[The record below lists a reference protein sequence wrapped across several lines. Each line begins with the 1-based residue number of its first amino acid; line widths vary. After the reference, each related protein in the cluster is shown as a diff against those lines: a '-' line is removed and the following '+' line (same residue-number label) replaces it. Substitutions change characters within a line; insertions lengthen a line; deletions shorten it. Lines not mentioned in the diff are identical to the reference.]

1 MEEDNNDLISAI
13 KETPFYE
20 ESDST
25 NEVPQQAPTQEA
37 DDKSESEP
45 ENAPEEPEAPTTPE
59 EGTNDEEQEKGEPEP
74 AVDEDPEVEISV
86 DGKAE
91 KVKLSEL
98 KNSYMR
104 QADYTRKTQDLA
116 EARRTLEQRKAEQ
129 DEAYDRLTK
138 VLSDSTQKLQELQDT
153 APSVKLRAELDA
165 VDVASLTPEQLQE
178 FQRASAI
185 CDQMARREAAEKAEY
200 EKVRAEAAKEFEARD
215 KARMRAEFDVLKTQ
229 IPELATQEGSVK
241 LGQEMSSYM
250 TEVYGP
256 ERGKQILSSIRTKED
271 FLTTYYAMKGYKLSK
286 TDVKADAEAKAK
298 AFKTASQPDS
308 QTIKPQKSVR
318 DTILNKVHSKGDRSE
333 ISDEDLIAFLSN

>member
-1 MEEDNNDLISAI
+1 MEENNDLISAI
-13 KETPFYE
+13 KDTPFYE

-25 NEVPQQAPTQEA
+25 NEVQQAPTQEA

-45 ENAPEEPEAPTTPE
+45 NNAPDEPETPTTPD
-59 EGTNDEEQEKGEPEP
+59 EGTPAEEQANDEPQPT
-74 AVDEDPEVEISV
+74 DDDPEVEISV

-116 EARRTLEQRKAEQ
+116 EARRNLEQKKAEQ
-129 DEAYDRLTK
+129 DEAYDRLSK

-153 APSVKLRAELDA
+153 APSAKLRAELDA

-178 FQRASAI
+178 YQRAAAI
-185 CDQMARREAAEKAEY
+185 CDQMARDEAKRKAEY
-200 EKVRAEAAKEFEARD
+200 EKMRENAAKEFEARD
-215 KARMRAEFDVLKTQ
+215 NARMKAEFDVLKTQ
-229 IPELATQEGSVK
+229 LPELATQEGSVK
-241 LGQEMSSYM
+241 LGQELSSYM
-250 TEVYGP
+250 TEIYGP
-256 ERGKQILSSIRTKED
+256 ERGKAILSSIRTKED

-298 AFKTASQPDS
+298 AFKTASQADS
-308 QTIKPQKSVR
+308 QTIKPQKSVQ
-318 DTILNKVHSKGDRSE
+318 DTILNKVHSRGERSE
-333 ISDEDLIAFLSN
+333 ISDEDLVAYLSK

>member
-1 MEEDNNDLISAI
+1 MEDENDLISAI
-13 KETPFYE
+13 KDTPFYE

-25 NEVPQQAPTQEA
+25 NEVQNAPTQEA
-37 DDKSESEP
+37 DDKSGSEP
-45 ENAPEEPEAPTTPE
+45 KNASDEAVAPTTPE
-59 EGTNDEEQEKGEPEP
+59 EGTTDEEQKKDEPQP
-74 AVDEDPEVEISV
+74 AEEDPEVEISV

-129 DEAYDRLTK
+129 DDAYDRLSK
-138 VLSDSTQKLQELQDT
+138 VLTDSTQKLQELTDT

-178 FQRASAI
+178 YQRASAI
-185 CDQMARREAAEKAEY
+185 CDQMAREEAKRKADY
-200 EKVRAEAAKEFEARD
+200 EKVRNDAIKEFEARD
-215 KARMRAEFDVLKTQ
+215 KARMQAELSLLRTQ
-229 IPELATQEGSVK
+229 LPELASPEGSVK
-241 LGQEMSSYM
+241 LGQELTNYM
-250 TEVYGP
+250 NEIYGA
-256 ERGKQILSSIRTKED
+256 ERAKVVLSNIRTKED
-271 FLTTYYAMKGYKLSK
+271 FLTAYYAMKGYKLSK
-286 TDVKADAEAKAK
+286 TDVKADAEEKAK

-318 DTILNKVHSKGDRSE
+318 DTVLNKVHSKGERSE